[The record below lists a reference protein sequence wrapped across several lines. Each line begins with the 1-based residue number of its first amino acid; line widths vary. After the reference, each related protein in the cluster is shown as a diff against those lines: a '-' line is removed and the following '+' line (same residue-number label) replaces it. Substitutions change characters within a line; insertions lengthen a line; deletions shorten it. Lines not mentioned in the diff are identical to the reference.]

1 MTKPRQPK
9 WLQMQYDMIEHYGK
23 YRKHKLTKREFM
35 KGMMNGKCNRIPEGS
50 GTSDGDILDGEVA
63 ESDEETG
70 NGTSE

>member
-35 KGMMNGKCNRIPEGS
+35 KGMMNEKR
-50 GTSDGDILDGEVA
+50 
-63 ESDEETG
+63 EETEKNDDQG
-70 NGTSE
+70 GAECLKP